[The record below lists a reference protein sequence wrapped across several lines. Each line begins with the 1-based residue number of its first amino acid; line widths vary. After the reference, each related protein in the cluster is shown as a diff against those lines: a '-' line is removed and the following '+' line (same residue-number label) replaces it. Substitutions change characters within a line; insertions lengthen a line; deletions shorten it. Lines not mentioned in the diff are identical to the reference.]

1 MSNQNFDPKP
11 EKKTTPDLKST
22 DMQIEDLEKLLNQSI
37 RGYHH
42 LFPKDRIANIMKTPT
57 EELDFFTTQNMETI
71 QKLFNDLMK
80 KDSYH
85 EKMAYIDR
93 LNEKN
98 FEILLRTYFHI
109 VDSTILTQDVQRH

>member
-1 MSNQNFDPKP
+1 
-11 EKKTTPDLKST
+11 
-22 DMQIEDLEKLLNQSI
+22 
-37 RGYHH
+37 
-42 LFPKDRIANIMKTPT
+42 
-57 EELDFFTTQNMETI
+57 
-71 QKLFNDLMK
+71 MK